1 MSSNRNTAAVAAAAA
16 AAMLVAA
23 CGAGPH
29 SSPAASSAS
38 AASGASAAASSP
50 AAQAAASSP
59 AAVPAGSPVPIGQLT
74 MKQAQLA
81 YMRIVGRGNALSN
94 KLAGASTGSAPFS
107 EFRTDA
113 LAYTREL
120 RAEIAEF
127 RAIRWPAR
135 VRTRINAMTAAN
147 FPADISC
154 LQTMAAASSM
164 AAAQAVGGSNHDCMA
179 ADNSTIPG
187 TLQSMLSQ

>member
-1 MSSNRNTAAVAAAAA
+1 
-16 AAMLVAA
+16 
-23 CGAGPH
+23 
-29 SSPAASSAS
+29 
-38 AASGASAAASSP
+38 
-50 AAQAAASSP
+50 
-59 AAVPAGSPVPIGQLT
+59 

-81 YMRIVGRGNALSN
+81 YVRIVGRGNALSN

-107 EFRTDA
+107 EFRADA
-113 LAYTREL
+113 LAYASEL

-127 RAIRWPAR
+127 RGIRWPAS

-164 AAAQAVGGSNHDCMA
+164 AAAQAVGGSNHDCMV

>member
-1 MSSNRNTAAVAAAAA
+1 
-16 AAMLVAA
+16 
-23 CGAGPH
+23 
-29 SSPAASSAS
+29 
-38 AASGASAAASSP
+38 
-50 AAQAAASSP
+50 
-59 AAVPAGSPVPIGQLT
+59 VPAGSPLLTGQLT

-81 YMRIVGRGNALSN
+81 YVRIVGPGNVLAN

-107 EFRTDA
+107 GFHTAA
-113 LAYTREL
+113 LAYAREL
-120 RAEIAEF
+120 RVEIAEF

-135 VRTRINAMTAAN
+135 VRTRINAMVAAN

-154 LQTMAAASSM
+154 LQTMAAADSI
-164 AAAQAVGGSNHDCMA
+164 AAAQAVGDSNHDCVV

>member
-1 MSSNRNTAAVAAAAA
+1 
-16 AAMLVAA
+16 
-23 CGAGPH
+23 
-29 SSPAASSAS
+29 
-38 AASGASAAASSP
+38 
-50 AAQAAASSP
+50 
-59 AAVPAGSPVPIGQLT
+59 

-81 YMRIVGRGNALSN
+81 YVRIVGRGNALSN

-164 AAAQAVGGSNHDCMA
+164 AAAQAVGGSNHDCMV

>member
-1 MSSNRNTAAVAAAAA
+1 
-16 AAMLVAA
+16 
-23 CGAGPH
+23 
-29 SSPAASSAS
+29 
-38 AASGASAAASSP
+38 
-50 AAQAAASSP
+50 
-59 AAVPAGSPVPIGQLT
+59 

-81 YMRIVGRGNALSN
+81 YVRIVGRGNALSD
-94 KLAGASTGSAPFS
+94 KLAAASTGSAPFS

-113 LAYTREL
+113 LAYAREL

-127 RAIRWPAR
+127 RAIRWPAS
-135 VRTRINAMTAAN
+135 VGTRINAMAAAS

-164 AAAQAVGGSNHDCMA
+164 AAAQAVGGSNHDCMV

>member
-23 CGAGPH
+23 CGAGPN
-29 SSPAASSAS
+29 SSPAAST
-38 AASGASAAASSP
+38 ASGASAAASSP
-50 AAQAAASSP
+50 AAQAVASSP
-59 AAVPAGSPVPIGQLT
+59 AAAPAGSPVPTGQLT

-81 YMRIVGRGNALSN
+81 YVRIVGRGNALSN

-107 EFRTDA
+107 EFRTDT
-113 LAYTREL
+113 LAYAREL

-127 RAIRWPAR
+127 RAIRWPAG
-135 VRTRINAMTAAN
+135 VRTRINAMTTAN

-164 AAAQAVGGSNHDCMA
+164 AAAQAVSGSNHDCMV